1 MFSFHSPINNGN
13 VYLFLTMPRLQK
25 HMKVARCQMNMFIN
39 ILISIVLIVML
50 VFIYKKREEDETN
63 LGFKVIGYYL
73 LGSFTFRMNEFPVP
87 LGFLI
92 FLFFFRPTMN
102 RTAKHYSAYLGLAV
116 FVLQLIIPAVQ
127 EYWYER
133 PREIAASSA
142 NMYQVTFAKDWLTIQ
157 EQLDID
163 PDARLEKFRAEY
175 QKDGEIISLSY
186 DAVGQSDNEFVYYDI
201 DFSSETQAYT
211 VKRRKVGFQWLQ
223 YERKVFASRFF
234 EVFDDVQVRNLSPE
248 DSFDRIFL
256 NSDGEFTSYA
266 IEKGKKYLIR
276 GKEIRELTNEE
287 LPVEGY
293 TISACGRT
301 TYETTSSYTRSSGCL
316 GDVDY
321 LFDALLNRS

>member
-1 MFSFHSPINNGN
+1 
-13 VYLFLTMPRLQK
+13 
-25 HMKVARCQMNMFIN
+25 MKVARCQMSMFIN
-39 ILISIVLIVML
+39 ILASIVLIVML
-50 VFIYKKREEDETN
+50 VYIYKKREENETN
-63 LGFKVIGYYL
+63 LGFKIIGYYL

-87 LGFLI
+87 LGFLV
-92 FLFFFRPTMN
+92 FLFFFRPIAN
-102 RTAKHYSAYLGLAV
+102 RTAKHYSAYLGLAF

-133 PREIAASSA
+133 PRDIAASSA
-142 NMYQVTFAKDWLTIQ
+142 NMYQVPFAKDWLTIQ

-175 QKDGEIISLSY
+175 HKDGEIIRLSY
-186 DAVGQSDNEFVYYDI
+186 DAVGRSDHEFVYYDI

-211 VKRRKVGFQWLQ
+211 VKRRKVGPQWLQ
-223 YERKVFASRFF
+223 YDRSVFASRFF
-234 EVFDDVQVRNLSPE
+234 EVFDEVQVRNLTPE
-248 DSFDRIFL
+248 PSFDRIIL
-256 NSDGEFTSYA
+256 NSDGEEVKYA
-266 IEKGKKYLIR
+266 IEDRKKLLIE
-276 GKEIRELTNEE
+276 GIEIRELMNDE

-321 LFDALLNRS
+321 FFDALLNRS

>member
-1 MFSFHSPINNGN
+1 MS
-13 VYLFLTMPRLQK
+13 
-25 HMKVARCQMNMFIN
+25 MFIN
-39 ILISIVLIVML
+39 ILTSIILIIML
-50 VFIYKKREEDETN
+50 VCIYKKRENDETN
-63 LGFKVIGYYL
+63 LGFKIIVYYL

-92 FLFFFRPTMN
+92 FLFFLRPTTN
-102 RTAKHYSAYLGLAV
+102 RSAKHYSAYLGLAF
-116 FVLQLIIPAVQ
+116 FVLQLILPAVQ

-142 NMYQVTFAKDWLTIQ
+142 NMYQVPFAKDWLTIQ

-175 QKDGEIISLSY
+175 QKDGEIIRLSY

-201 DFSSETQAYT
+201 DFSTETQAYT
-211 VKRRKVGFQWLQ
+211 VKRRKVGPQWLQ
-223 YERKVFASRFF
+223 YDRSVFASRFF
-234 EVFDDVQVRNLSPE
+234 EVFDEVQVRNLSPE
-248 DSFDRIFL
+248 DSFDRIIL

-276 GKEIRELTNEE
+276 GEEIRELTNEE

-293 TISACGRT
+293 TISTCGRT

-321 LFDALLNRS
+321 FFDTYEKPR